1 MRIINQPVNTVFIMD
16 TSKQE
21 IPSVQISRRAFL
33 GKALFAGAGLAVLSA
48 PDLAEAVLRTGKRK
62 LSFYHTHTGK
72 ELELV
77 YAVGKSYNPLALNRI
92 NSYLGDFRTGEVHSI
107 DPKLLD
113 MLWALQC
120 RCGKAGVFSVIS
132 GYRSPQTNTSL
143 RGRSTGV
150 AKKSLHMEGRAID
163 VRFSEAPTKRLKDHA
178 VSLKAGGV
186 GFYASSDFV
195 HLDTGRY
202 RTW

>member
-1 MRIINQPVNTVFIMD
+1 M
-16 TSKQE
+16 
-21 IPSVQISRRAFL
+21 SRRAFL
-33 GKALFAGAGLAVLSA
+33 GKTLCSGAGLALLSA
-48 PDLAEAVLRTGKRK
+48 PDLAEAALRTGKRT

-77 YAVGKSYNPLALNRI
+77 YAAGKHYNPLALNKI
-92 NSYLGDFRTGEVHSI
+92 NTYLGDFRTGEVHTI

-120 RCGKAGVFSVIS
+120 RCGKDGVFSVIS
-132 GYRSPQTNTSL
+132 GFRSPQTNTSL
-143 RGRSTGV
+143 RGRSSGV
-150 AKKSLHMEGRAID
+150 AKKSLHMVGKAID
-163 VRFSEAPTKRLKDHA
+163 VRFSEASTKRLRDYA
-178 VSLKAGGV
+178 VNLKAGGV
-186 GFYASSDFV
+186 GFYPSSDFL

>member
-1 MRIINQPVNTVFIMD
+1 MD
-16 TSKQE
+16 TSEQK
-21 IPSVQISRRAFL
+21 IPSVHMSRRAFL
-33 GKALFAGAGLAVLSA
+33 GKALFTGAGLALLSA
-48 PDLAEAVLRTGKRK
+48 PDLAEAALRTGKRK

-77 YAVGKSYNPLALNRI
+77 YAAGKSYNPLALNKI
-92 NSYLGDFRTGEVHSI
+92 NSYLGDFRTGEVHRI

-120 RCGKAGVFSVIS
+120 RCGKTGVFSVIS
-132 GYRSPQTNTSL
+132 GFRSPQTNTSL
-143 RGRSTGV
+143 RDKSSGV
-150 AKKSLHMEGRAID
+150 AKKSSHMVGQAID
-163 VRFSEAPTKRLKDHA
+163 VRFSEVPTKQLRDYA
-178 VSLKAGGV
+178 INLKAGGV
-186 GFYASSDFV
+186 GFYPSSDFV

>member
-1 MRIINQPVNTVFIMD
+1 MD
-16 TSKQE
+16 ISEQE
-21 IPSVQISRRAFL
+21 TPSVQMSRRAFL
-33 GKALFAGAGLAVLSA
+33 GKALCSGAGLAILSA
-48 PDLAEAVLRTGKRK
+48 PDLAEAALRTGKRK

-77 YAVGKSYNPLALNRI
+77 YAAGKHYNPLALNKI
-92 NSYLGDFRTGEVHSI
+92 NSYLGDFRTGEVHNI

-143 RGRSTGV
+143 RGKSNGV
-150 AKKSLHMEGRAID
+150 AKKSLHMVGKAID
-163 VRFSEAPTKRLKDHA
+163 VRFSELPTKRLRDYA
-178 VSLKAGGV
+178 INLQAGGV
-186 GFYASSDFV
+186 GFYPSSDFV